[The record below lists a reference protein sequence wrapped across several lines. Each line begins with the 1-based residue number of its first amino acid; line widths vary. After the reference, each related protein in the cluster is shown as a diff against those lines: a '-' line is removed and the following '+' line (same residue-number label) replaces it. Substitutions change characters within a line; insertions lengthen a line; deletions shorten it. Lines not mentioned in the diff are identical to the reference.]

1 MQSNRQPP
9 AALQV
14 RTFAPVRG
22 ALALV
27 AFLAVVGVSARTL
40 PADAA
45 VLATLIQLVGA
56 AGVTRAAVRVSA

>member
-1 MQSNRQPP
+1 MQSNRQPQTAP
-9 AALQV
+9 QV
-14 RTFAPVRG
+14 HTFAPVRG

-27 AFLAVVGVSARTL
+27 AFLAVVALSARTL
-40 PADAA
+40 PVDAA